1 MTRSLYTKFLLGYL
15 VFGLLGFIFIA
26 TMSSEI
32 TYQYLLEEKSQSL
45 YDEANLLA
53 STYSDIYQGKNI
65 SLSTANPQLQA
76 VATYLKAQAWV
87 INQKGSVVAETVP
100 ASHIGTAIDG
110 FDPTVAG
117 NRSYMTGSFF
127 GMFDKEMLSVIAP
140 ITGNFNTYGYVVIH
154 MPIEQIVHG
163 KDRILNIVYITALV
177 VFILSLIILLVFTK
191 TVYVPLKKITAGAK
205 EYAAGNLSHTIKVTS
220 ADEMG
225 YLANTLNYMSSEL
238 NKMEE
243 YQHSFIANV
252 SHDFRSPLT
261 SIKGYVEAMLDGTI
275 SPEMQERYLGI
286 VLSETERLN
295 KLTEGLLLLNSFD
308 DQRIYLDLTEFDI
321 SEVIRHTLDTF
332 EVLCQKK
339 NLAIRTD
346 LPDEP
351 LIVCADMGRIQ
362 QVLYN
367 LIDNAIKF
375 SPAGKEILVS
385 VHERKKLVF
394 VSVKDFGEGISKENL
409 PKIWERFY
417 KTDVSRGRDKKGIGL
432 GLSIVREI
440 IRAHSQNINVISTEG
455 VGTEFIFTLATPERS
470 NPHRRDG
477 R

>member
-1 MTRSLYTKFLLGYL
+1 MKPKKMLITMIDSYLCFLLLSFLLTMLLVPHVLQHYL
-15 VFGLLGFIFIA
+15 HGISSDPTWQDALHGASVAIQNTCYIMVAFVMLLSLIPFLAIYFKLYRPLRDA
-26 TMSSEI
+26 SEAAARYMEEDSTKPEI
-32 TYQYLLEEKSQSL
+32 TYDRDDELGRLTATLKYLSES
-45 YDEANLLA
+45 
-53 STYSDIYQGKNI
+53 
-65 SLSTANPQLQA
+65 
-76 VATYLKAQAWV
+76 
-87 INQKGSVVAETVP
+87 
-100 ASHIGTAIDG
+100 
-110 FDPTVAG
+110 AG
-117 NRSYMTGSFF
+117 HSN
-127 GMFDKEMLSVIAP
+127 
-140 ITGNFNTYGYVVIH
+140 
-154 MPIEQIVHG
+154 
-163 KDRILNIVYITALV
+163 
-177 VFILSLIILLVFTK
+177 
-191 TVYVPLKKITAGAK
+191 
-205 EYAAGNLSHTIKVTS
+205 
-220 ADEMG
+220 
-225 YLANTLNYMSSEL
+225 
-238 NKMEE
+238 E
-243 YQHSFIANV
+243 YQRKFISNI

>member
-1 MTRSLYTKFLLGYL
+1 
-15 VFGLLGFIFIA
+15 
-26 TMSSEI
+26 
-32 TYQYLLEEKSQSL
+32 
-45 YDEANLLA
+45 
-53 STYSDIYQGKNI
+53 
-65 SLSTANPQLQA
+65 
-76 VATYLKAQAWV
+76 
-87 INQKGSVVAETVP
+87 
-100 ASHIGTAIDG
+100 
-110 FDPTVAG
+110 
-117 NRSYMTGSFF
+117 
-127 GMFDKEMLSVIAP
+127 
-140 ITGNFNTYGYVVIH
+140 
-154 MPIEQIVHG
+154 
-163 KDRILNIVYITALV
+163 
-177 VFILSLIILLVFTK
+177 
-191 TVYVPLKKITAGAK
+191 
-205 EYAAGNLSHTIKVTS
+205 
-220 ADEMG
+220 
-225 YLANTLNYMSSEL
+225 
-238 NKMEE
+238 
-243 YQHSFIANV
+243 
-252 SHDFRSPLT
+252 
-261 SIKGYVEAMLDGTI
+261 MLDGTI

-394 VSVKDFGEGISKENL
+394 VSVKDFGEGISKKNL